1 MTASA
6 YQIEVP
12 AFAGP
17 LDLLL
22 HLIDRQELDITSISL
37 MQVTGQYLQQVEQMK
52 GNRVEQL
59 IDFIVIGARLA
70 QIKSRALLPQIPV
83 EREEEVEEDPAEA
96 LIQQLKQYRRFKQA
110 ATWLQERQEAGLR
123 TYLRVAPPPKLE
135 GRLDLSGVT
144 AGTLLT
150 AVRAILARA
159 ENMEDSVAIVKP
171 RHLTIEDQ
179 IKRIRHQLTRQ
190 PCFFF
195 QDILS
200 QHPDQV
206 ELSVTLLAILELIKR
221 RELVATQTEMFGPI
235 EIRHAPPAAAASA
248 AATTTAAA
256 ALAEKSGK

>member
-37 MQVTGQYLQQVEQMK
+37 MQITGQYLQQVEQMK

-70 QIKSRALLPQIPV
+70 QIKSRALLPQIPM
-83 EREEEVEEDPAEA
+83 EREDEEEEDPAEA
-96 LIQQLKQYRRFKQA
+96 LIRQLKQYRRFKQA
-110 ATWLQERQEAGLR
+110 AEWFQGRQEAGLR

-135 GRLDLSGVT
+135 SRLDLSGVSV
-144 AGTLLT
+144 GTLLT
-150 AVRAILARA
+150 AVRDILARA
-159 ENMEDSVAIVKP
+159 ENMEESVAIVQP
-171 RHLTIEDQ
+171 RRITIEDQ
-179 IKRIRHQLTRQ
+179 LKRIRHQLTRQ
-190 PCFFF
+190 TSFFF

-200 QHPDQV
+200 HHPDRV
-206 ELSVTLLAILELIKR
+206 EVSVTLLAMLELIKR
-221 RELVATQTEMFGPI
+221 RELIATQTEMFGPI
-235 EIRHAPPAAAASA
+235 ELRKAPTRAV
-248 AATTTAAA
+248 ATTTAAA
-256 ALAEKSGK
+256 ALVGTPDTE